1 MGPAN
6 SGRMG
11 FLFCMDGTAIYE
23 GHSVTPAEYQNLNLP
38 PALRHRTEFMFLSLL
53 LPTKMK
59 ACRQKKY
66 FDFIV
71 AKELNPLAVV
81 GVSHPEGT
89 TKVIV
94 FGTSF
99 DLPAKDKF
107 FGLRG

>member
-6 SGRMG
+6 RDRIGL
-11 FLFCMDGTAIYE
+11 LFCMDGTSIYD
-23 GHSVTPAEYQNLNLP
+23 GCSVTPAEYQNMSLP
-38 PALRHRTEFMFLSLL
+38 PALRHKPEYMFLSLL

-59 ACRQKKY
+59 ASRQKKY
-66 FDFIV
+66 FDFVV
-71 AKELNPLAVV
+71 AKELNPV

-94 FGTSF
+94 FGSSF